1 MQNGK
6 TPVYGVLLV
15 AALPYESIAWLC
27 DEGGIIDFQAQK
39 SADSPAQ

>member
-1 MQNGK
+1 MKNGK

-15 AALPYESIAWLC
+15 AALPYETIAWLF

-39 SADSPAQ
+39 PSD